1 LVTLEVAVPSV
12 TGVGGAQRHQPPA
25 GAADAPVPGEVLTA
39 QAQQAEAAG
48 LAGIFVPEIYSS
60 PFMGLGY
67 CAAVTERVQLA
78 SGIVNAFASSPFEIA
93 MTAMDLDRVSGGRLV
108 LGLGTSIKAWSE
120 GFYGMPGYGK
130 PVATSGRRSTSS
142 GW

>member
-1 LVTLEVAVPSV
+1 MRNDTSRQWALLTPL
-12 TGVGGAQRHQPPA
+12 
-25 GAADAPVPGEVLTA
+25 VPGEVLTA

-48 LAGIFVPEIYSS
+48 LAGIFVPQIYSS

-78 SGIVNAFASSPFEIA
+78 SGILNAFASSPFEIA

-108 LGLGTSIKAWSE
+108 LGLGTLDQGVDRGILRDAGLRQASCPHQGDDRGHPA
-120 GFYGMPGYGK
+120 GH
-130 PVATSGRRSTSS
+130 R
-142 GW
+142 